1 MCADDADD
9 NDRSIMMMSNA
20 VFIWVKFIHAF
31 SPCSWSMSLVA
42 FGLRNRVFLFH
53 STRSAK
59 SPGHSWSFVFDGLC
73 RFFCVCVAL
82 VFDFICIFLRSVTWD
97 IFIIINWALDNLYI
111 YKTFLGTHLSV
122 AYCVRVLC
130 FESLNKNRGYHFH
143 LCASFVCRWRMR
155 DGFQANL
162 ALSVINLSL
171 GCSVSVG
178 NVTFSMFRE

>member
-1 MCADDADD
+1 MLFHRARGVWVWLHLVCATEYFSFIRHVRPKAQDIHGHLSLMDC
-9 NDRSIMMMSNA
+9 A
-20 VFIWVKFIHAF
+20 VFF
-31 SPCSWSMSLVA
+31 
-42 FGLRNRVFLFH
+42 
-53 STRSAK
+53 
-59 SPGHSWSFVFDGLC
+59 
-73 RFFCVCVAL
+73 VCVAL
-82 VFDFICIFLRSVTWD
+82 VYDFICIFLRSVTWD
-97 IFIIINWALDNLYI
+97 IFIIINWALDNLCI

-171 GCSVSVG
+171 GCSVSVE